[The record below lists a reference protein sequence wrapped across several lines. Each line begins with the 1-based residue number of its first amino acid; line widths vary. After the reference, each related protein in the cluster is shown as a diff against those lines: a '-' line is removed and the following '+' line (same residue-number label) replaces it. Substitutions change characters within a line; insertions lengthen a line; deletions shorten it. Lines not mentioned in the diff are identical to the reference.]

1 MKRSILEGKWVYV
14 GSEKNF
20 NVLQD
25 GRVNKGNY
33 NGPGKYLLL
42 EYQEKCPR
50 GCCYDDVVELMST
63 SDVIYEVKEEMK
75 DLANLLRTAREK
87 DLS

>member
-42 EYQEKCPR
+42 EYQEKCS
-50 GCCYDDVVELMST
+50 L
-63 SDVIYEVKEEMK
+63 
-75 DLANLLRTAREK
+75 N
-87 DLS
+87 